1 MALIHLM
8 VKPYANEVYN
18 IFDGA
23 VLHLIVLLSVLP
35 IVQFIDSYNEVFALI
50 VAYLL
55 IILPL
60 ASFITIKL
68 WININKMQNTF
79 KYWIEKCSHAYNG
92 MHIHTVDN
100 LINDEMN
107 EVSIDDVRRNA
118 TIVDV

>member
-8 VKPYANEVYN
+8 VKPYANEVHN

-35 IVQFIDSYNEVFALI
+35 IVQFIDSYNEVFVLM
-50 VAYLL
+50 VVYLL

-60 ASFITIKL
+60 ASFIIIKL
-68 WININKMQNTF
+68 WINRNKIQNTF
-79 KYWIEKCSHAYNG
+79 IYWIEKFSQAYNR
-92 MHIHTVDN
+92 MYIDAVDN